1 MQTAHRVAKNTGI
14 LYAKMGITMFISLYT
29 TRLILNALGAGDFGI
44 FNIVG
49 GAISMLGFLNSAMA
63 GATQRFMSYSEGSGD
78 KEKQKKIFNISLVIH
93 FCIAFI
99 MCLVLIIAG
108 YFFFNGLLNISDNRI
123 SAAKVVYVSLI
134 LSTIF
139 TVIAVPYDAVLNA
152 RENMLFYAIVG
163 VIESLLK
170 LVVALVIV
178 NTTADKLVLYGILM
192 ACIPLVTITIM
203 HIYCHKHYAECV
215 IAPYRYWDK
224 KLMKEMTSYAGWNF
238 SSSATSMVG
247 NYGLGILLNNFF
259 GTILNASFG
268 IASQLNGQLITF
280 SNNMMKALNPSIV
293 KAEGGGETQN
303 MIRLALIGCKYSFF
317 LFSVFA
323 IPFLIE
329 TPIIL
334 KLWLKNVPDWAVV
347 FCRLAL
353 MRTMIEQLTQ
363 PLNTAIGARG
373 EIKSFLM
380 IKSLIFLTPLPIIFV
395 FFTLG
400 FPAYTMLIVTLVI
413 GGILDGINS
422 IIFAIKKCNLNFSD
436 YLKIVLKNNLSI
448 FCGTILISSMPLLF
462 IDESISRLLIVL
474 GLSISLY
481 LLLFYK
487 VGLSD
492 IEKNGIKMI
501 VVKIKLRFF
510 ISK

>member
-1 MQTAHRVAKNTGI
+1 MQAAHRVAKNTGI

-29 TRLILNALGAGDFGI
+29 TRLILNALGAGDFGV

-93 FCIAFI
+93 LCIAFI

-108 YFFFNGLLNISDNRI
+108 YFFFNGLLNIAVDRI
-123 SAAKVVYVSLI
+123 YAAKVVYISLI
-134 LSTIF
+134 VSTIF
-139 TVIAVPYDAVLNA
+139 TVMTVPYDAVLNA
-152 RENMLFYAIVG
+152 RENMLYYAIVG

-170 LVVALVIV
+170 LVVAVIIV
-178 NTTADKLVLYGILM
+178 NTTTDKLVLYGILM

-203 HIYCHKHYAECV
+203 HIYCRINYIECV

-224 KLMKEMTSYAGWNF
+224 KLMKEMTGYAGWNF

-247 NYGLGILLNNFF
+247 NYGVGILLNNFF

-268 IASQLNGQLITF
+268 IAAQLNGQLITF

-303 MIRLALIGCKYSFF
+303 MIRLALLGCKYSFF
-317 LFSVFA
+317 LFSIFA

-373 EIKSFLM
+373 DVKSYLM
-380 IKSLIFLTPLPIIFV
+380 VKSLIFVTPLPIIYV
-395 FFTLG
+395 FFESG

-413 GGILDGINS
+413 GGVLDGLNS
-422 IIFAIKKCNLNFSD
+422 LIFAIRKCGLNFSD
-436 YLKIVLKNNLSI
+436 YVKIVLKNNLAI
-448 FCGTILISSMPLLF
+448 FIVTILISSIPVLF
-462 IDESISRLLIVL
+462 IGESIYRLLMIL
-474 GLSISLY
+474 GLSMVSY

-487 VGLSD
+487 VVLTD
-492 IEKNGIKMI
+492 IEKNGINIIKE
-501 VVKIKLRFF
+501 KIKSRYF